1 MRREIIAK
9 LGVAL
14 LFLLFTSALLFN
26 IQWNSHEVFR
36 NIKDNPSAEPF
47 VYSTTESLKSDSVS
61 IVATDLP
68 LNIQKVIQTDSLIN
82 DLEIRTVTKIS
93 QNDDDFYDVCFR
105 DADYFNIMVLY
116 DENGIIVSQ

>member
-14 LFLLFTSALLFN
+14 LFFLFTSALLFN

-36 NIKDNPSAEPF
+36 NIKDNPSAESF

>member
-36 NIKDNPSAEPF
+36 NIKDNPSAESF